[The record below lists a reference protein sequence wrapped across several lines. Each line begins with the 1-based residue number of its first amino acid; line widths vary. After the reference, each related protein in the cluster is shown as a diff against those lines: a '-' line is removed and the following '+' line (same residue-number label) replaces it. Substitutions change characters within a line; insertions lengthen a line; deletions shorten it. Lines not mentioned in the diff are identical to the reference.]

1 MDRLQA
7 SVREHASSLH
17 HAARTGPERG
27 IHEPFSGPEVV
38 VAGMRLLAVVLLACA
53 LAAAASPAW
62 PASFRGGAIVAP
74 AESVQPLGQVLR
86 RVNERYPGAR
96 WMPSYSSGLSRRPI
110 GSWRRRQGP
119 RGHRRRPNRAHH
131 RGPLKTRAA
140 RGGAHGAGA
149 GGQRRPDLARSSIS
163 PRGRRGRRDAGTKP
177 VL

>member
-1 MDRLQA
+1 MDRLPA

-62 PASFRGGAIVAP
+62 PASFRGGAIVAQ

-86 RVNERYPGAR
+86 RINERYPGRALDAELIERAEPPAYRIKWLGEDGKVREVTADAR
-96 WMPSYSSGLSRRPI
+96 
-110 GSWRRRQGP
+110 
-119 RGHRRRPNRAHH
+119 
-131 RGPLKTRAA
+131 T
-140 RGGAHGAGA
+140 
-149 GGQRRPDLARSSIS
+149 
-163 PRGRRGRRDAGTKP
+163 GRIIEVR
-177 VL
+177 